1 MKMEDILTFLKD
13 IFTHPGIVLFGAI
26 TLIEVTPIKINPWG
40 ALFRWI
46 GKAVNGDIQK
56 DLAELKR
63 DFEETKAQ
71 DKRWRILDFSR
82 SCRNG
87 VQHSREEWKHVIS
100 ELAEYEQYTEKK
112 RISNGV
118 MEEDAKYLRELYR
131 ERNMRNDF
139 LR

>member
-1 MKMEDILTFLKD
+1 MEEILNFLKE
-13 IFTHPGIVLFGAI
+13 IFTHPGLVLFGAI

-40 ALFRWI
+40 ALFKWI

-56 DLAELKR
+56 DLVELKR

-71 DKRWRILDFSR
+71 DKRWRILEFSR

-87 VQHSREEWKHVIS
+87 VQHSREEWKHAIS

-112 RISNGV
+112 HITNGV
-118 MEEDAKYLRELYR
+118 MEEDAKFLRELYH
-131 ERNMRNDF
+131 ERNRKNDF
-139 LR
+139 L